1 MKMLPFASAV
11 LATLLIAGCE
21 GDSSPFEEAVEIRD
35 QNIISLNVIPPAS
48 SVDELVLNSGESVEF
63 GVQGVNTAAQVIELT
78 ASDRQWQVTNT
89 AVAAIDEDGRLVAQ
103 ADGEVGVFVTI
114 GGLDSDVFDL
124 RVSTANLVGVNS
136 ILGDEQVDRCIPAD
150 YQATG
155 DYDDLSTRDLTAVE
169 WSLAAADEGL
179 ARIVSNPDINVTLT
193 GLDDSIVTLT
203 ATAGGFSL
211 QRDITISDTL
221 SSIAITP
228 GAATVDVDD
237 TQNFVATGTYT
248 GTTAD
253 EQTESR
259 VEITQSVDWEVVT
272 GRTVASVSNTDG
284 TRGQVTGVEVGSATL
299 SASCGTLAAE
309 TAAVVT
315 VDESEDE
322 LSFNRDDPFL
332 LSPDSSGVFL
342 RVSPGSTYSASD
354 QLDNDDL
361 DWEFTRIGD
370 EDAIELTTSGDN
382 AGFIV
387 PLINGG
393 EGTVTVTDSNGVSA
407 SIDIEVTDN

>member
-1 MKMLPFASAV
+1 
-11 LATLLIAGCE
+11 
-21 GDSSPFEEAVEIRD
+21 
-35 QNIISLNVIPPAS
+35 
-48 SVDELVLNSGESVEF
+48 
-63 GVQGVNTAAQVIELT
+63 
-78 ASDRQWQVTNT
+78 
-89 AVAAIDEDGRLVAQ
+89 
-103 ADGEVGVFVTI
+103 
-114 GGLDSDVFDL
+114 
-124 RVSTANLVGVNS
+124 
-136 ILGDEQVDRCIPAD
+136 
-150 YQATG
+150 
-155 DYDDLSTRDLTAVE
+155 
-169 WSLAAADEGL
+169 
-179 ARIVSNPDINVTLT
+179 
-193 GLDDSIVTLT
+193 
-203 ATAGGFSL
+203 
-211 QRDITISDTL
+211 
-221 SSIAITP
+221 
-228 GAATVDVDD
+228 
-237 TQNFVATGTYT
+237 
-248 GTTAD
+248 
-253 EQTESR
+253 